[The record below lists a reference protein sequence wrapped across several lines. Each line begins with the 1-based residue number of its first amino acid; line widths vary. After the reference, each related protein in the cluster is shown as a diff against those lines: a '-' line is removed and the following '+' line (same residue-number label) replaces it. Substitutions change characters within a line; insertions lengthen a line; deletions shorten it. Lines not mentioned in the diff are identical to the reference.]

1 LTATFAGRSAIITGG
16 SRGIGLGVAKRL
28 VDAGA
33 RVIVTGRGQAAL
45 DDAVDHLGGPE
56 HALGIAGKVD
66 DPEHRSGVIG
76 RALESFG
83 RIDFLVNNAGI
94 NPAFGPLVDMDLDV
108 GRKTFEVNCL
118 AAVAW
123 IQGVHAAWMA
133 DNGGAIVN
141 LSSLSSIR
149 SAPDIGFYGATKAMV
164 NSLTGLLAVELGPR
178 IRVNAVAPAVVKTRF
193 SVALYE
199 GREQAESKAY
209 PLGRLGEPDDVAGV
223 VSFLLSDDAAWM
235 TGQTLVVD
243 GGVSLMAGQG

>member
-1 LTATFAGRSAIITGG
+1 LNLPFAGRSAIITGA
-16 SRGIGLGVAKRL
+16 SRGIGLAIAKRL
-28 VDAGA
+28 VDSGA

-45 DDAVDHLGGPE
+45 EEAVDYLGGPAR
-56 HALGIAGKVD
+56 ALGVAGKVD
-66 DPEHRSGVIG
+66 DPEHRSRVID

-94 NPAFGPLVDMDLDV
+94 NPAFGPLVEMDLDV

-123 IQGVHAAWMA
+123 VQGVHSAWMA
-133 DNGGAIVN
+133 NHGGSIVN

-149 SAPDIGFYGATKAMV
+149 SAPNIGFYGATKAML
-164 NSLTGLLAVELGPR
+164 NSLTGVLAVELGPR
-178 IRVNAVAPAVVKTRF
+178 VRVNAVAPAVVKTQF

-199 GREQAESKAY
+199 GREEAESIAY
-209 PLGRLGEPDDVAGV
+209 PLSRLGEPDDVAGV

-235 TGQTLVVD
+235 TGQTLVID
-243 GGVSLMAGQG
+243 GGFSLRAGQG